1 MRVAMFTNTYSP
13 HVGGVERSVASTAA
27 ELRRQGHPCVVFA
40 PAHAGE
46 DSDPQIERLPAI
58 ESFLGSQF
66 SYRVPGT
73 GHLAR
78 RFDAIA
84 PEVVHV
90 HHPFMLG
97 EAGFRRG
104 RARGL
109 PVVFTSHTRWE
120 RFVPGAPPWLRRL
133 AQQLPVAFANLC
145 DVVVAPTPTIARLLE
160 RRGVRRPVRVVPTGI
175 DLVLQRL
182 GNRGRAQER
191 WQLAVEARVVGHV
204 GRLVPEKNLEPLLH
218 GVARFLKVDSRRRF
232 LLVGEGRSA
241 GYLRHGFAERGVAD
255 QVVMTGL
262 LEGRALADAYAA
274 MDVFAF
280 TSRTDTQG
288 IVLVEALA
296 AGCPVVALDAPGARD
311 LVDTSCG
318 VLVPAGLPLERQAA
332 RLAEAMELAFD
343 RHHELSLGAR
353 SRAERYV
360 IAASAEALVEVYR
373 VAQAARAARAARS
386 RRAGRALDD
395 SAWSRVE
402 RRLRAEARLLLQ
414 KSSLAASPW
423 L

>member
-1 MRVAMFTNTYSP
+1 MRVAMFTNTFSP
-13 HVGGVERSVASTAA
+13 QVGGVERSVASTAA

-46 DSDPQIERLPAI
+46 DSDPQTERLPAI
-58 ESFLGSQF
+58 ESFLGSRF

-78 RFDAIA
+78 RFDAFS

-145 DVVVAPTPTIARLLE
+145 DLVVAPTPTIARLLE

-175 DLVLQRL
+175 DLALQQSGDRT
-182 GNRGRAQER
+182 RGRGR
-191 WQLAVEARVVGHV
+191 WQLPVDARVVGHV
-204 GRLVPEKNLEPLLH
+204 GRLVPEKNLEPLLG

-241 GYLRHGFAERGVAD
+241 GYLRQGFAERGVTD
-255 QVVMTGL
+255 QVLMTGL

-296 AGCPVVALDAPGARD
+296 SGCPVVALDAPGARD
-311 LVDTSCG
+311 LVDASCG
-318 VLVPAGLPLERQAA
+318 VLVPAGLPREQQVVGLT
-332 RLAEAMELAFD
+332 EAMEFAFD
-343 RHHELSLGAR
+343 RHHELSDGAR
-353 SRAERYV
+353 RRAERYG
-360 IAASAEALVEVYR
+360 IEASAEALLEIYL
-373 VAQAARAARAARS
+373 AAREAGS
-386 RRAGRALDD
+386 RRAGRPQDD
-395 SAWSRVE
+395 SPWARVE

-414 KSSLAASPW
+414 KSSLAVSPW